1 MDNNRHQLVPR
12 IVHLGFGAFHRAHQ
26 ALYTHLLIEQSQS
39 DWGYC
44 EINLMSARGAE
55 LIRQLNKR
63 HCTYVLLEKD
73 EERTTLTRINSVK
86 EAMHP
91 RIDGVHAVIEKMA
104 APETAIISL
113 TITEKGYCT
122 DPSTNK
128 LNLSHPAIRHD
139 IAYPETPESVLGYIL
154 AALKIRFQQ
163 NLPPVTILS
172 CDNIRNNGEVARNAI
187 LSLAAQ
193 QDSELAL
200 WIKRNITFPSTMV
213 DRIVPAM
220 TEDSFAEIKQ
230 LTGEDDPCAVISEPF
245 RQWVIEDCFANG
257 RPDWHYVGAQFVKDV
272 APYEMMKLRMLN
284 GSHSFLA
291 YLGYLGGYEFISDAM
306 QNQDY
311 YQIVQRIMLAEQ
323 KPTLSLPDN
332 IDLNQYAQ
340 QLLTRFANR
349 AIKHKTAQIAVDG
362 SQKLPQRLLDS
373 ILWHQKKGSDYPLLA
388 LGVAAW
394 MRYVSGI
401 NEDGEPIP
409 IKDPLSDEFS
419 KIYQHHGT
427 SLEAVDALLKIDAIF
442 SPEISQHNDIVNK
455 IKTAYQQLLTLGA
468 RQTVKY
474 YLTKID

>member
-1 MDNNRHQLVPR
+1 MDNNKNQLTPR
-12 IVHLGFGAFHRAHQ
+12 IIHIGFGAFHRAHQ
-26 ALYTHLLIEQSQS
+26 ALYTHLLIEQYQS

-44 EINLMSARGAE
+44 EINLMSERGAE
-55 LIRQLNKR
+55 LIRQLKKR

-73 EERTTLTRINSVK
+73 EEKATLTTINSIK

-91 RIDGVHAVIEKMA
+91 RIDGVRAVIAKMA
-104 APETAIISL
+104 APDTAIISL

-128 LNLSHPAIRHD
+128 LNLSHPAILHD
-139 IAYPETPESVLGYIL
+139 IAFPETPESVLGYIL

-187 LSLAAQ
+187 LSLAKQ
-193 QDSELAL
+193 QDSKLAL
-200 WIKRNITFPSTMV
+200 WIERNITFPSTMV

-220 TEDSFAEIKQ
+220 TEGSFYEIKQ
-230 LTGEDDPCAVISEPF
+230 LTGDDDPCSIISEPF
-245 RQWVIEDCFANG
+245 RQWVIEDNFANG
-257 RPDWHYVGAQFVKDV
+257 RPDWQYVGAQFVKDV

-311 YQIVQRIMLAEQ
+311 YHIVQRIMLNEQ
-323 KPTLSLPDN
+323 KPTLSLPDG

-340 QLLTRFANR
+340 QLLARFANR

-373 ILWHQKKGSDYPLLA
+373 ILWHQQNGSDYSLLA

-394 MRYVSGI
+394 MKYVSGI
-401 NEDGEPIP
+401 NENGEPIA
-409 IKDPLSDEFS
+409 IKDPLSHEFS
-419 KIYQHHGT
+419 KIYQRYGT
-427 SLEAVDALLKIDAIF
+427 SLEAVDALLKIDVIF
-442 SPEISQHNDIVNK
+442 GPEFSQHNDIANEIK
-455 IKTAYQQLLTLGA
+455 IAYQKLLTLGA
-468 RQTVKY
+468 QKTVSY
-474 YLTKID
+474 YLTKTN